1 MYPVNQKIAFL
12 TYKIVMKTIKKAV
25 LKNQIEKYM
34 PINPSYIK
42 SFKKTL
48 LDAGTVRTLKVNSVL
63 INIGTSMLNCLGIPP
78 RNDPALEL
86 NDFRTDFIRF
96 EIPIEEN
103 LNDVDLSQL

>member
-1 MYPVNQKIAFL
+1 
-12 TYKIVMKTIKKAV
+12 
-25 LKNQIEKYM
+25 M
-34 PINPSYIK
+34 PSNPSYIK

-63 INIGTSMLNCLGIPP
+63 SKLGTSMLTSLGVPP
-78 RNDPALEL
+78 RSDPALEL
-86 NDFRTDFIRF
+86 NDFRTDAIGF

>member
-48 LDAGTVRTLKVNSVL
+48 LDSGTVGSLKINSVL
-63 INIGTSMLNCLGIPP
+63 SKLETACSTPWVFP

-86 NDFRTDFIRF
+86 NDFRTDAIGF